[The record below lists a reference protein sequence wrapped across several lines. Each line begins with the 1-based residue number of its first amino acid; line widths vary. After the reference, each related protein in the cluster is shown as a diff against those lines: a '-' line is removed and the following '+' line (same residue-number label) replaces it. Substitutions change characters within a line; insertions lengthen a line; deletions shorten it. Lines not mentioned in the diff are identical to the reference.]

1 MPLINLRKVG
11 SMTWI
16 ALCFFL
22 TLGLVVLGLL
32 FAWSPGKPQPFLDEN
47 GQPLAGSLSEKNH
60 IEINGVEQGMFIKS
74 KDIHN
79 PVLLFVHGG
88 PGMPEYWMTQRY
100 SLGREA
106 ARQEQG
112 GAGEDHAQQNQ

>member
-1 MPLINLRKVG
+1 
-11 SMTWI
+11 MTWI